1 MIGNCKTVLSV
12 ICTMAVGFV
21 SFAIIS
27 IRYEKREKGK
37 REKREGKGMNE
48 GQQLGKYRIIKPLG
62 QGGEGRVYL
71 AEDESL
77 GRYVAVKR
85 LWEKEKQRGE
95 QSKES
100 GERDRERGERDGE
113 SGEQDGGER
122 IKAEAVFLRDLR
134 HPMLPVVYELLYEYG
149 WFLVMEY
156 IEGISLHNYIEKQ
169 GSVGEAQARLWAAA
183 LLDVLDYL
191 HSRET
196 PVIYRDL
203 KPDNIMVCRG
213 GNLKLVDFGA
223 AGLRSFGEED
233 GAHMAFSAGFAAP
246 EQRGEDGLGVRADER
261 SDLYAF
267 GKTLYYMVTG
277 TVSGTSPD
285 TSFPAS
291 YYNPLLSE
299 ELEEIIDRC
308 TRETP
313 ETRYQVAGEVMR
325 DLCRGGGRRKGRR
338 GRGFVRHIEKQI
350 CLTDFYRL

>member
-1 MIGNCKTVLSV
+1 
-12 ICTMAVGFV
+12 
-21 SFAIIS
+21 
-27 IRYEKREKGK
+27 
-37 REKREGKGMNE
+37 MNE
-48 GQQLGKYRIIKPLG
+48 GQQLGKYRIIKSLG

-77 GRYVAVKR
+77 GRQVAVKR

-100 GERDRERGERDGE
+100 GGRDGEPVERDGE
-113 SGEQDGGER
+113 SGEQDGR
-122 IKAEAVFLRDLR
+122 SRRKAEAAFLRDLR
-134 HPMLPVVYELLYEYG
+134 HPMLPVVYELLCEDG
-149 WFLVMEY
+149 WFLVMEF

-233 GAHMAFSAGFAAP
+233 GARMPFSAGFAAP

-261 SDLYAF
+261 SDLYAL

-277 TVSGTSPD
+277 TVSGASPD

-299 ELEEIIDRC
+299 EIEEIIERC
-308 TRETP
+308 TREAP
-313 ETRYQVAGEVMR
+313 EARYQVAGEVMR
-325 DLCRGGGRRKGRR
+325 DLLRGGGRRKGRR

-350 CLTDFYRL
+350 CLTDFFHL

>member
-1 MIGNCKTVLSV
+1 
-12 ICTMAVGFV
+12 
-21 SFAIIS
+21 
-27 IRYEKREKGK
+27 
-37 REKREGKGMNE
+37 MNE
-48 GQQLGKYRIIKPLG
+48 GQKLGKYRIIKSLG

-77 GRYVAVKR
+77 GRQVAVKR

-100 GERDRERGERDGE
+100 GGRDGEPVERDGE

-122 IKAEAVFLRDLR
+122 IKAEAAFLRDLR
-134 HPMLPVVYELLYEYG
+134 HPMLPVVYELLYEDG
-149 WFLVMEY
+149 WLLVMEY

-233 GAHMAFSAGFAAP
+233 GARMAFSAGFAAP

-261 SDLYAF
+261 SDLYAL

-277 TVSGTSPD
+277 TVSGASPD

-299 ELEEIIDRC
+299 EIEEIIERC
-308 TRETP
+308 TREAP
-313 ETRYQVAGEVMR
+313 EARYQVAGEVMR
-325 DLCRGGGRRKGRR
+325 DLLRGGGRRKGRR

-350 CLTDFYRL
+350 CLTDFFHL

>member
-1 MIGNCKTVLSV
+1 
-12 ICTMAVGFV
+12 
-21 SFAIIS
+21 
-27 IRYEKREKGK
+27 
-37 REKREGKGMNE
+37 MNE
-48 GQQLGKYRIIKPLG
+48 GQKLGKYRIIKSLG

-77 GRYVAVKR
+77 GRQVAVKR

-100 GERDRERGERDGE
+100 GGRDGEPVERDGE

-122 IKAEAVFLRDLR
+122 IKAEAAFLRDLR
-134 HPMLPVVYELLYEYG
+134 HPMLPVVYELLCEDG
-149 WFLVMEY
+149 WFLVMEF

-233 GAHMAFSAGFAAP
+233 GARMPFSAGFAAP

-267 GKTLYYMVTG
+267 GRTLYYMVTG
-277 TVSGTSPD
+277 AVPGDSPD
-285 TSFPAS
+285 NSFPVS
-291 YYNPLLSE
+291 CYNPLLSE

-308 TRETP
+308 TREEP
-313 ETRYQVAGEVMR
+313 ELRYQVAGEVMR
-325 DLCRGGGRRKGRR
+325 DLFRKGGRRKSRR
-338 GRGFVRHIEKQI
+338 GREFVRHIEKQI

>member
-1 MIGNCKTVLSV
+1 
-12 ICTMAVGFV
+12 
-21 SFAIIS
+21 
-27 IRYEKREKGK
+27 
-37 REKREGKGMNE
+37 MNE
-48 GQQLGKYRIIKPLG
+48 GQKLGKYRIIKSLG

-77 GRYVAVKR
+77 GRQVAVKR

-100 GERDRERGERDGE
+100 GGRDGEPVERDGE

-122 IKAEAVFLRDLR
+122 IKAEAAFLRDLR
-134 HPMLPVVYELLYEYG
+134 HPMLPVVYELLCEDG
-149 WFLVMEY
+149 WFLVMEF

-233 GAHMAFSAGFAAP
+233 GARMPFSAGFAAP

-261 SDLYAF
+261 SDLYAL

-299 ELEEIIDRC
+299 EIEEIIERC
-308 TRETP
+308 TREAP
-313 ETRYQVAGEVMR
+313 EARYQVAGEVMR
-325 DLCRGGGRRKGRR
+325 DLLRGGGRRKGRR

-350 CLTDFYRL
+350 CLTDFFHL

>member
-1 MIGNCKTVLSV
+1 
-12 ICTMAVGFV
+12 
-21 SFAIIS
+21 
-27 IRYEKREKGK
+27 
-37 REKREGKGMNE
+37 MNE

-62 QGGEGRVYL
+62 QGGEGGVYL
-71 AEDESL
+71 AEDERL

-85 LWEKEKQRGE
+85 LWEKERQRGE
-95 QSKES
+95 QGKES

-113 SGEQDGGER
+113 SGEPGGER
-122 IKAEAVFLRDLR
+122 IKAEAAFLRDLR

-191 HSRET
+191 HDRET

-203 KPDNIMVCRG
+203 KPDNIMVCRDG
-213 GNLKLVDFGA
+213 SLKLVDFGA
-223 AGLRSFGEED
+223 AALRRFGEA
-233 GAHMAFSAGFAAP
+233 GVGRMAYSDGFAAP
-246 EQRGEDGLGVRADER
+246 EQRGEDGLGIRADER

-267 GKTLYYMVTG
+267 GRTLYYMVTG
-277 TVSGTSPD
+277 AVPSDSPD
-285 TSFPAS
+285 NFFPAS
-291 YYNPLLSE
+291 CYNPLLSE

-308 TRETP
+308 TREEP
-313 ETRYQVAGEVMR
+313 DLRYQVAGEVMR
-325 DLCRGGGRRKGRR
+325 DLCRKGGRRKSRR
-338 GRGFVRHIEKQI
+338 GREFVRHIEKQI

>member
-1 MIGNCKTVLSV
+1 
-12 ICTMAVGFV
+12 
-21 SFAIIS
+21 
-27 IRYEKREKGK
+27 
-37 REKREGKGMNE
+37 MNE
-48 GQQLGKYRIIKPLG
+48 GQKLGKYRIIKSLG

-77 GRYVAVKR
+77 GRQVAVKR

-100 GERDRERGERDGE
+100 GGRDGEPVERDGE

-122 IKAEAVFLRDLR
+122 IKAEAAFLRDLR
-134 HPMLPVVYELLYEYG
+134 HPMLPVVYELLCEDG

-233 GAHMAFSAGFAAP
+233 GARMPFSAGFAAP

-261 SDLYAF
+261 SDLYAL

-277 TVSGTSPD
+277 TVSGASPD

-291 YYNPLLSE
+291 YYKPLLSE
-299 ELEEIIDRC
+299 EIEEIIERC
-308 TRETP
+308 TREAP
-313 ETRYQVAGEVMR
+313 EARYQVAGEVMR
-325 DLCRGGGRRKGRR
+325 DLLRGGGRRKGRR

-350 CLTDFYRL
+350 CLTDFFHL